1 MDAMPI
7 CFLFKQR
14 GINRVLAPLS
24 AQVKVLL
31 QMEAAGRID
40 LWRSVLTL
48 HKQKQRVGLAQGPS
62 RENYT
67 VGLKVKH
74 LSVPG
79 LSVPAPTLGETP
91 CLTAVPVSAA
101 PVPCRGAADKLT

>member
-7 CFLFKQR
+7 CFLFKQQ

-24 AQVKVLL
+24 AQFWEEFTGI

-67 VGLKVKH
+67 VGLKVK
-74 LSVPG
+74 
-79 LSVPAPTLGETP
+79 
-91 CLTAVPVSAA
+91 
-101 PVPCRGAADKLT
+101 